1 MVLVQEQNETE
12 PNHVSSLNTLVRI
25 WRKLCLLAYHWSNSV
40 WMVEHKSVNTCSLQ
54 ESMAQVGREQRT
66 EQLIHSTII
75 LPLWPKHLLSL
86 SAIKPILSERC
97 QVPHP
102 IIVIRLKIWSWWS
115 ASGQDAVLLDPTSVS
130 WKIRYCFF
138 ISHTRTHDTC
148 SHHRTV
154 KQ

>member
-40 WMVEHKSVNTCSLQ
+40 WMAEHKSVNTRSLQ

-102 IIVIRLKIWSWWS
+102 IIVIRLKIWS
-115 ASGQDAVLLDPTSVS
+115 
-130 WKIRYCFF
+130 
-138 ISHTRTHDTC
+138 
-148 SHHRTV
+148 
-154 KQ
+154 